1 MCIADQLA
9 EAPSVA
15 AYSCRQHICLM
26 QSLKDSATKAGT
38 NISKIADNMS
48 TWWANLDP
56 VQKGSPSPEGHGS
69 RPVATQVLPICITSQ
84 LFLSRGVREV

>member
-1 MCIADQLA
+1 
-9 EAPSVA
+9 
-15 AYSCRQHICLM
+15 M

-84 LFLSRGVREV
+84 LFLSRGVREG

>member
-1 MCIADQLA
+1 
-9 EAPSVA
+9 
-15 AYSCRQHICLM
+15 M

-56 VQKGSPSPEGHGS
+56 VQKGSPSPEGHGA
-69 RPVATQVLPICITSQ
+69 RPAATQVCCTAASQ
-84 LFLSRGVREV
+84 RNTAFYSCLGG